1 MAETTKPRTAWVRI
15 LLIVLSLG
23 YALVRY
29 YVPDLP
35 LPEWAPDWILYVV
48 ALMLG
53 VSIPAPTVPPSVSAF
68 AKGVVSRNKTGVII
82 GLAAASAVLAMQCAP
97 QEVNLWQKVAS
108 FTCALVQQIVDPAY
122 IEGVTEED
130 QLWAGRACDMAE
142 LATIVILP
150 WFEEEGGKAFKLSIK
165 LSMAADDPTGPSVR
179 RAGAR
184 VRSDGLRK
192 VRADKNLYVTCT
204 NLASRC
210 EGPMTEELALLCQH
224 ALPACADGRATVVQ
238 LN

>member
-29 YVPDLP
+29 YLPDLP
-35 LPEWAPDWILYVV
+35 FPAWAPDWILYVI
-48 ALMLG
+48 ALAFG

-68 AKGVVSRNKTGVII
+68 AKGVVSRNKTGVLI

-122 IEGVTEED
+122 IEGITEED

-142 LATIVILP
+142 IATIVILP
-150 WFEEEGGKAFKLSIK
+150 WFEESGMKAAKSSTAPTRRSALAAISRGLEGVKTSGASKKAP
-165 LSMAADDPTGPSVR
+165 AD
-179 RAGAR
+179 
-184 VRSDGLRK
+184 RS
-192 VRADKNLYVTCT
+192 LYLTCPA
-204 NLASRC
+204 LASRC
-210 EGPMTEELALLCQH
+210 EGPTTEELALLCQH